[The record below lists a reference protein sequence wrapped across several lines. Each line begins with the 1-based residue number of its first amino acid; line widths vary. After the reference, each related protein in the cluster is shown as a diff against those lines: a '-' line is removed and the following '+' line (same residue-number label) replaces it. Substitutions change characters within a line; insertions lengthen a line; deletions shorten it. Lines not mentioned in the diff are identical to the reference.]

1 MAYGALLTGNR
12 YGPMTKWKVK
22 AFRPRERAIQVGWD
36 KKHQRERLAPLG
48 AKAPQGLRVSG
59 FLEEDA
65 DLGQQVKVRTIMG
78 SIHTGR
84 LRIQNPGY
92 GHRFCHTMPE
102 LNR

>member
-1 MAYGALLTGNR
+1 MN
-12 YGPMTKWKVK
+12 
-22 AFRPRERAIQVGWD
+22 D
-36 KKHQRERLAPLG
+36 KRGVQAATIAKGTWVEVERLFPKAEEQAG
-48 AKAPQGLRVSG
+48 KFATAKAPQVLRVSG

-92 GHRFCHTMPE
+92 GHSFCNTMPE
-102 LNR
+102 FNRF